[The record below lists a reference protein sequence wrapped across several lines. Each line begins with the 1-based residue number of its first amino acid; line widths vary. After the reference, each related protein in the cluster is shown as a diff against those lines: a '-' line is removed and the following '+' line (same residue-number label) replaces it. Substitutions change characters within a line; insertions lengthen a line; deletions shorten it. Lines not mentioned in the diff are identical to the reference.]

1 MFGNRAGTVQTSGM
15 TKRLDVLAVAAVV
28 AMVFVALL
36 FHMISPKQVAQPKL
50 PAVAQPSA
58 SDAPGRPLS
67 LCKTLLQTT
76 IDGNFGAFRS
86 ECFKEG
92 DSDMKLAL
100 ARAESKEAFLRASET
115 VAPLCRG
122 GYELQFLTS
131 MTQAGS
137 EVYLWKLIPSAG
149 QNQFLVR
156 LALKN
161 GKISGFFFQ

>member
-1 MFGNRAGTVQTSGM
+1 MKLFDA
-15 TKRLDVLAVAAVV
+15 LASLVVV

-36 FHMISPKQVAQPKL
+36 VHMLSPKQSVQAVPTGQTAQAEI
-50 PAVAQPSA
+50 PA
-58 SDAPGRPLS
+58 RPLS
-67 LCKTLLQTT
+67 LCKTLLQAA
-76 IDGNFGAFRS
+76 IDGDYKGFRR

-92 DSDMKLAL
+92 DTDMKLAL
-100 ARAESKEAFLRASET
+100 AQAGAKEAFQRASET

-122 GYELQFLTS
+122 GYELQFLTA
-131 MTQAGS
+131 MNQAGS
-137 EVYLWKLIPSAG
+137 DVYLWKLIPAVG

>member
-1 MFGNRAGTVQTSGM
+1 VKIF
-15 TKRLDVLAVAAVV
+15 DVVASLVVV

-36 FHMISPKQVAQPKL
+36 VHMLSPKQAAQPEL
-50 PAVAQPSA
+50 PLRSSPSA
-58 SDAPGRPLS
+58 AQGRPLS
-67 LCKTLLQTT
+67 LCKTLLQTA
-76 IDGNFGAFRS
+76 IDGDYKGFRD

-100 ARAESKEAFLRASET
+100 AQARSKEAFEQASASI
-115 VAPLCRG
+115 APLCRD

-137 EVYLWKLIPSAG
+137 DVYLWKLIPAAG

>member
-1 MFGNRAGTVQTSGM
+1 VKLF
-15 TKRLDVLAVAAVV
+15 DVLASLVVV

-36 FHMISPKQVAQPKL
+36 FHMVSPKPSAPPKL
-50 PAVAQPSA
+50 PEQSVAPV
-58 SDAPGRPLS
+58 APGRPLS
-67 LCKTLLQTT
+67 LCKTLLQAA
-76 IDGNFGAFRS
+76 IDGNFGFFRS

-100 ARAESKEAFLRASET
+100 ARAESKEAFQRASET
-115 VAPLCRG
+115 IAPLCRE
-122 GYELQFLTS
+122 GYELQYLAE
-131 MTQAGS
+131 MGQQGS
-137 EVYLWKLIPSAG
+137 DIYLWKLIPAAG

>member
-1 MFGNRAGTVQTSGM
+1 MVKLF
-15 TKRLDVLAVAAVV
+15 DVLASLVVV

-36 FHMISPKQVAQPKL
+36 FHMLSPEKSSQPL
-50 PAVAQPSA
+50 LAPPSSA
-58 SDAPGRPLS
+58 SAAPARPLS
-67 LCKTLLQTT
+67 LCKTLLQAA
-76 IDGNFGAFRS
+76 IDGDYKGFRD

-92 DSDMKLAL
+92 DAEMKLAL
-100 ARAESKEAFLRASET
+100 AQAGSREAFQRASET

-137 EVYLWKLIPSAG
+137 DIYLWKLIPAAG

>member
-1 MFGNRAGTVQTSGM
+1 MKPF
-15 TKRLDVLAVAAVV
+15 DVLASLVV
-28 AMVFVALL
+28 IALVFVALL
-36 FHMISPKQVAQPKL
+36 FHMLSPKQSVQPQL
-50 PAVAQPSA
+50 RAVAQSSA
-58 SDAPGRPLS
+58 FEAPGRPLS

-100 ARAESKEAFLRASET
+100 ARAESKEAFQRASET
-115 VAPLCRG
+115 IAPLCRD
-122 GYELQFLTS
+122 GYELQFLAS
-131 MTQAGS
+131 MTQQGRDI
-137 EVYLWKLIPSAG
+137 YLWKLIPAAG
-149 QNQFLVR
+149 QSQFLVR

>member
-1 MFGNRAGTVQTSGM
+1 VKFF
-15 TKRLDVLAVAAVV
+15 DVLASVVVV

-36 FHMISPKQVAQPKL
+36 FHMVSPKPSVPPKL
-50 PAVAQPSA
+50 SEQTVAPV
-58 SDAPGRPLS
+58 APGRPLS
-67 LCKTLLQTT
+67 LCKTLLQAA
-76 IDGNFGAFRS
+76 IDGDYKGFRD

-100 ARAESKEAFLRASET
+100 ARADSKETFQRASET
-115 VAPLCRG
+115 VAPLCRD
-122 GYELQFLTS
+122 GYELQFLGS
-131 MTQAGS
+131 MTQEGS
-137 EVYLWKLIPSAG
+137 DIYLWKLIPAAG